1 MALIKYKYFAVITLC
16 LSVLLYGCG
25 GGVKFNPNHKPKP
38 LNKNISFKKKKF
50 ALVLGGGGA
59 KGFAHVGV
67 LEELHNAGLKPD
79 IIIGCSAGSIVGSL
93 YAADPNIENLK
104 TRTLCGKS
112 ADIVAMSVENWPYS
126 VYSQNQLARYLDKNL
141 VSRTFYDLKIPFV
154 VTATNLQYGEI
165 TAFSEGDLTL
175 AVMAS
180 ASYPGVFSPV
190 LIDEQH
196 YIDCGVS
203 DPLPTRV
210 AKELGFEYV
219 IAVNIAEGL
228 PDSPPNHAF
237 GVMQRG
243 VEIAY
248 VNLLKNSLAHADVV
262 IDFNFKNV
270 ALLDDSQN
278 MYLYEQGKIRAR
290 QKLPEI
296 MRLLTMPK
304 KKL

>member
-1 MALIKYKYFAVITLC
+1 MALSKYKYFAVITLC

-25 GGVKFNPNHKPKP
+25 GPGVKFNPNHKPKP
-38 LNKNISFKKKKF
+38 LSKNINFKKKKF

-104 TRTLCGKS
+104 ARTLCGKS

-154 VTATNLQYGEI
+154 VTATDLQHGVI
-165 TAFSEGDLTL
+165 TAFSEGDLAL
-175 AVMAS
+175 AVIAS

-190 LIDEQH
+190 IIDEQY

-210 AKELGFEYV
+210 ARELGFEYV

-237 GVMQRG
+237 GVMKRG

-296 MRLLTMPK
+296 IRLLHM
-304 KKL
+304 